1 MSFTD
6 IVVAAAVVVVLS
18 PVLLLATRGKD
29 MGVSMDK
36 EMMSCSDEH
45 VVVELQSVTTIVM
58 NNLARDGIV
67 GSGIGITSTVC
78 KDRDDRRRLMNLPP
92 LRQGLVQ
99 KDVGLPDRLQP
110 LRR

>member
-1 MSFTD
+1 
-6 IVVAAAVVVVLS
+6 
-18 PVLLLATRGKD
+18 
-29 MGVSMDK
+29 MDE
-36 EMMSCSDEH
+36 EMVSCSDED
-45 VVVELQSVTTIVM
+45 VAVELQSVTTIVM

-67 GSGIGITSTVC
+67 GSISITSTVC

-110 LRR
+110 VRR